1 MVLYQTDLMNEKFSR
16 RNLQV
21 ENSNIILV
29 DWGNDN
35 SFSYTLETANT

>member
-29 DWGNDN
+29 DWSNDN